1 MQAYIGLS
9 CRAQMPVICGLDLPL
24 HLSQR
29 MRESRSTYT
38 TQSPILSPQASSGLQ
53 IAPGND
59 CRSSLQMRC
68 LVLIDRAMMAH
79 SLKLL
84 AALLLARFVQQL
96 VLASQASQKEQGIL
110 LCNSLILCCSL
121 SWLRC
126 PVCYGQCLSR
136 QT

>member
-1 MQAYIGLS
+1 MQANIGLS
-9 CRAQMPVICGLDLPL
+9 CRAQMPAICGLDLPL

-29 MRESRSTYT
+29 IRESHSTYT

-59 CRSSLQMRC
+59 CRSSLQRC

-84 AALLLARFVQQL
+84 AAMLLAGFVQQL
-96 VLASQASQKEQGIL
+96 VLASQAWQ
-110 LCNSLILCCSL
+110 
-121 SWLRC
+121 
-126 PVCYGQCLSR
+126 
-136 QT
+136 